1 MTDAVVNHVQHTNTQ
16 NEMNKNA
23 YEIRL
28 EVLQLAHGDIMTQYH
43 EALNCQKET
52 IYNDGQESSDLSG
65 VDVSLPDA
73 SKIIE
78 RAEELYKFVEKS

>member
-1 MTDAVVNHVQHTNTQ
+1 
-16 NEMNKNA
+16 MNKNA

-52 IYNDGQESSDLSG
+52 IYQDGQETSDLST
-65 VDVSLPDA
+65 VDVTLPA
-73 SKIIE
+73 VSKVIE
-78 RAEELYKFVEKS
+78 RAEELYAFVHGA